1 MKILAFESTCD
12 ETAVAVVEDGRHIL
26 TDQIF
31 SQAQLHAVYG
41 GVVPEIASRCHVESI
56 SLLAQRAIEAAGI
69 TRADIDA
76 VAVSYAPGLI
86 GAVLVGVNFA
96 KATALSLGVPLIPV
110 HHIRGHI
117 AANYIAHPE
126 LEPPFVCL
134 VASGGTSMI
143 VDVQDYTRMT
153 VLGTTRDDAA
163 GECFDKAARVLGI
176 GYPGGAQI
184 DSLSRTGDPDRY
196 KLPQSHISGNPYDM
210 SFSGLKTA
218 VVNLAHTAKQR
229 GEELDL
235 PSLAAAICRA
245 VSDTLLSRALLA
257 AEEKGYGKLAIAG
270 GVSANSLLRAELEA
284 ACARSGLRAYCAPLS
299 LCGDNAA
306 MIGCQGWYEYL
317 AGTRGDSSLNAY
329 ATMSPDS
336 ALIHW

>member
-1 MKILAFESTCD
+1 MIILSIESSCD
-12 ETAVAVVEDGRHIL
+12 ETAAALTENGRKVLSSAIHS
-26 TDQIF
+26 QIDIHT
-31 SQAQLHAVYG
+31 LYG
-41 GVVPEIASRCHVESI
+41 GVVPELASRSHIQAVSR
-56 SLLAQRAIEAAGI
+56 LAELALKEAGL
-69 TRADIDA
+69 TRREIDA
-76 VAVSYAPGLI
+76 VAVTYAPGLI
-86 GAVLVGVNFA
+86 GAVLVGVGFA
-96 KATALSLGVPLIPV
+96 KGAALSLGVPLIPV

-153 VLGTTRDDAA
+153 VLGSTRDDAA

-184 DSLSRTGDPDRY
+184 DALSRTGDPEKYR
-196 KLPQSHISGNPYDM
+196 LPLSHVSGSPYDM

-218 VVNLAHTAKQR
+218 VVNLAHTARQR
-229 GEELDL
+229 GKDLDL

-245 VSDTLLSRALLA
+245 VSDTLLTRAVRAA
-257 AEEKGYGKLAIAG
+257 AEAGYGKLAIAG
-270 GVSANSLLRAELEA
+270 GVSANSLLRADLEA
-284 ACARSGLRAYCAPLS
+284 ACRREGLKAYCAPLS

-306 MIGCQGWYEYL
+306 MIGCQGYYEYL
-317 AGTRGDSSLNAY
+317 AGVRADSSLNAY

-336 ALIHW
+336 SLIHA